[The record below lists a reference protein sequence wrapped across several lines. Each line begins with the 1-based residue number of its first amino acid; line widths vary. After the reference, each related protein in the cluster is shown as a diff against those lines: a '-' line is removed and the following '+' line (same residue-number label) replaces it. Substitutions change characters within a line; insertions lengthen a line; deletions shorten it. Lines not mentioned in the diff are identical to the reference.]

1 MAGVEYTSLAI
12 VAGDYRVTL
21 VDAEPVLIRIIGAD
35 ILRWEQVNGKSFF
48 AGEVGLSRL
57 AWIAWAAMTR
67 KKLTE
72 LSVADFMASL
82 EDLEKQDEEPEQSGE
97 VEEDEGVPLPSPTEV
112 AGTV

>member
-1 MAGVEYTSLAI
+1 MAAEYTSLAI

-72 LSVADFMASL
+72 LTVQDFMSSL
-82 EDLEKQDEEPEQSGE
+82 EDLEKQDEEPEVSGE
-97 VEEDEGVPLPSPTEV
+97 EEDEGVPLPPPTEADGV
-112 AGTV
+112 VW